1 MPKKKKKG
9 GFQKQHNTKK
19 DLIREIKYITGTKRK
34 LEYLS
39 RPELLLLLGE
49 VRQEYDI

>member
-9 GFQKQHNTKK
+9 GFKKQHNTKK
-19 DLIREIKYITGTKRK
+19 DLIREIKYITGTKKK
-34 LEYLS
+34 LQNLS
-39 RPELLLLLGE
+39 KPELFLLLAE